1 MDIQEI
7 VGIMI
12 VIVMVRIIQHLNVSV
27 VRDLILDPIKITME
41 VSVLVD
47 ALLVKIMQECT
58 MVVVHVRQVMLV
70 VEVTAK
76 EALCEECCGVQEERI
91 LGGGGG
97 DNRYLFVPE
106 IERCVWFDC
115 TANPDA
121 CRDYSVCSDDT

>member
-1 MDIQEI
+1 MC
-7 VGIMI
+7 VG
-12 VIVMVRIIQHLNVSV
+12 
-27 VRDLILDPIKITME
+27 KE
-41 VSVLVD
+41 
-47 ALLVKIMQECT
+47 AE
-58 MVVVHVRQVMLV
+58 
-70 VEVTAK
+70 

>member
-12 VIVMVRIIQHLNVSV
+12 VIVMVSRIQHLNVNA

-70 VEVTAK
+70 VEVTA
-76 EALCEECCGVQEERI
+76 
-91 LGGGGG
+91 
-97 DNRYLFVPE
+97 
-106 IERCVWFDC
+106 
-115 TANPDA
+115 
-121 CRDYSVCSDDT
+121 RDVGMSTVVSATT